1 MNKFFHLL
9 MAAIVA
15 FGLTACMDDYD
26 DPKTETND
34 VTSPTDIGAVNYS
47 IAQLKN
53 DNKSL
58 FNQTNAFEQVKTD
71 RIIEGVVVA
80 NDEGGNLY
88 QTLMLRHI
96 DTTKKMGDPLRDQS
110 IVLAVKNTWLTPYF
124 PLGQRVKVN
133 LKGLYIG
140 VYSKLPKIGQPY
152 YTSSGNLRLGP
163 MLLQLCRTNVE
174 LVGQPDAN
182 CAELKPVALDAD
194 WIANS
199 KNQNCMNCPQ
209 LVSVKG
215 SLAEADGTAIFA
227 PEELQDP
234 GYGVD
239 RTLKVAGSKSKM
251 TLRTS
256 TQNNIAFTVMPQGE
270 RTFTGMLSYY
280 SGWQIQ
286 LRSVNDINK

>member
-96 DTTKKMGDPLRDQS
+96 DTTKEVGDPLRDQS

-152 YTSSGNLRLGP
+152 YTSSGNLRFGP

-174 LVGQPDAN
+174 LVGTPDPN

-199 KNQNCMNCPQ
+199 KKPELHELPPAGQR
-209 LVSVKG
+209 KG
-215 SLAEADGTAIFA
+215 
-227 PEELQDP
+227 
-234 GYGVD
+234 
-239 RTLKVAGSKSKM
+239 
-251 TLRTS
+251 
-256 TQNNIAFTVMPQGE
+256 
-270 RTFTGMLSYY
+270 
-280 SGWQIQ
+280 
-286 LRSVNDINK
+286 